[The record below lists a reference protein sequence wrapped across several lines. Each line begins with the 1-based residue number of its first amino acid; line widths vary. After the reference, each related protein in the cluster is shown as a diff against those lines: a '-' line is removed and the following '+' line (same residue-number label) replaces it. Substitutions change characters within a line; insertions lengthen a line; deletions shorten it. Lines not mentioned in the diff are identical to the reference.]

1 MAMATLTLS
10 TEDGDVEIREDQLA
24 TLTRSDLRL
33 LGISRKELLRCFAEG
48 VELMKG
54 RSAAERVRPI
64 AERVPG
70 TSTRMV
76 LIVGYSP
83 ITDPL
88 MNDGRKPPPRSKR
101 N

>member
-1 MAMATLTLS
+1 MTGTAWGRYADAS
-10 TEDGDVEIREDQLA
+10 HEA
-24 TLTRSDLRL
+24 ASDLRV
-33 LGISRKELLRCFAEG
+33 LGISRKELYRCFAEG

-54 RSAAERVRPI
+54 RKPGERVRPI
-64 AERVPG
+64 AEMLPG
-70 TSTRMV
+70 TSRRAV

-88 MNDGRKPPPRSKR
+88 MNDSSKPPPRDKR